1 MVTYAQLTIH
11 RGQWMKQVHQI
22 KKKAGRQEVGY
33 VATIAIKL
41 FRRLLLR
48 YYNNN
53 MVSS

>member
-1 MVTYAQLTIH
+1 MVTYAQHTID
-11 RGQWMKQVHQI
+11 RGQWMEQDHQI
-22 KKKAGRQEVGY
+22 KKKAGRHEVGY